1 MGTVMR
7 DVGKATPIWYV
18 IRLLQDPWLGFGWN
32 VITSLI
38 VGGITVVATAITV
51 KFFKWD

>member
-1 MGTVMR
+1 MR

-18 IRLLQDPWLGFGWN
+18 IELLQDPWLGFGWQ
-32 VITSLI
+32 VIASLI
-38 VGGITVVATAITV
+38 VGGITLVATAITV

>member
-1 MGTVMR
+1 
-7 DVGKATPIWYV
+7 
-18 IRLLQDPWLGFGWN
+18 LLQDPWLGFGWN

>member
-7 DVGKATPIWYV
+7 DSQGYSDMVCNSIVAG
-18 IRLLQDPWLGFGWN
+18 PWLGFGWN

-38 VGGITVVATAITV
+38 VAITIVATAITSIL
-51 KFFKWD
+51 